1 MEFIDNKTLIIELKK
16 LMLETD
22 VSQREIADALGIKPQ
37 SLNTLLNKK
46 NFSFADCERILAT
59 MGYTLDY
66 HFTKK

>member
-37 SLNTLLNKK
+37 SLNTLLN
-46 NFSFADCERILAT
+46 
-59 MGYTLDY
+59 
-66 HFTKK
+66 